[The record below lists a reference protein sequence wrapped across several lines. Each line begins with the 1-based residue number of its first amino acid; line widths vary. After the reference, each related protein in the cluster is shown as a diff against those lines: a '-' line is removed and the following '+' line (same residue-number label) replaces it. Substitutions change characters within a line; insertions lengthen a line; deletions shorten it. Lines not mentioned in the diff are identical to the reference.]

1 MIKAVIFDFNGTLF
15 FDTDKHEKAWLGYA
29 EKLLGRTLS
38 RQEFESILGRNN
50 KRILEF
56 ILGRCPTDA
65 EVEKMGGEKEAVYRD
80 LCLADRENMHL
91 AKGAEDFLDELK
103 RKNVPIAIATSSD
116 LENVNFYFEYF
127 GIDRWFDRSLVI
139 YNDGTMNG
147 KPAPDIY
154 LKAAEKLGVDI
165 ADCAVFEDAVSGVA
179 SARNAG
185 AAKIYAVA
193 SATRPEVL
201 AAEEG
206 VTRVISDYTQ
216 MSVED
221 VVNG

>member
-103 RKNVPIAIATSSD
+103 RKNIPIAIATSSD

-139 YNDGTMNG
+139 YNDGTMSG

-216 MSVED
+216 LSVED